1 MNCSDFPIKVL
12 FSKMFEYFLKIEKTI
27 KMPEKASKSLINIV
41 IGTMV
46 SYKFLK
52 TKQAIYMIK
61 SVPNTLS

>member
-1 MNCSDFPIKVL
+1 
-12 FSKMFEYFLKIEKTI
+12 MFEYFLKIEKTI